1 MGVCV
6 RMAAMTVAVRI
17 APTQMS
23 RDDYEKVISELEAC
37 GAGEPQGRQLHAA
50 YGDDEVHV
58 FELWNSKEEFE
69 AHRQQLTACLQAAGI
84 DSGPIEI
91 HTTHSPHPD

>member
-1 MGVCV
+1 MPP
-6 RMAAMTVAVRI
+6 MTVAVHITPHKMTRE
-17 APTQMS
+17 
-23 RDDYEKVISELEAC
+23 DYEKVICELEAWGC
-37 GAGEPQGRQLHAA
+37 GEPQGRILHAA
-50 YGDDEVHV
+50 YGDDDVHV

-69 AHRQQLTACLQAAGI
+69 AHRQRLTACLQAAGI